1 MRLGLLV
8 WRTHIALLFFFNE
21 SNKTIRHVFPKYIF
35 SPNSTFQ
42 VQCRNLTFS
51 NEKKTTRTP
60 QFDAIA
66 SSSEWTKAW
75 RASHKS

>member
-1 MRLGLLV
+1 M
-8 WRTHIALLFFFNE
+8 
-21 SNKTIRHVFPKYIF
+21 K
-35 SPNSTFQ
+35 
-42 VQCRNLTFS
+42 
-51 NEKKTTRTP
+51 KKTTRTP